1 MKNTMIVSIVPVG
14 LGTSVVAQA
23 PQQTVPATPNLS
35 DLFAKTGLK
44 ALQAM
49 GDFKGTGSLS
59 GPAKDALEA
68 ARVEASS
75 TSTPETLM
83 FANLLNFAIMRSA
96 DNVARENVVAK
107 ATAKLEHD
115 GVRPNAS
122 VVLGEVKKDRELSAE
137 LDSINKRESE
147 CSAVLEKA
155 FRGRIAIPLPGVC
168 SSSK

>member
-1 MKNTMIVSIVPVG
+1 MRNTMIAIVLVG
-14 LGTSVVAQA
+14 LGASVVAHA
-23 PQQTVPATPNLS
+23 PQKTVPATFNLS

-44 ALQAM
+44 ALQAI

-75 TSTPETLM
+75 TSNPETLM

-96 DNVARENVVAK
+96 DNLSRENVLAK
-107 ATAKLEHD
+107 VTAKLEHD

-122 VVLGEVKKDRELSAE
+122 VVLREVKKDRELSAA

-147 CSAVLEKA
+147 CSVVLEKA
-155 FRGRIAIPLPGVC
+155 FRDRIAIPLPGAC

>member
-1 MKNTMIVSIVPVG
+1 MKNTMIAVVLVG
-14 LGTSVVAQA
+14 LGASVVAQT
-23 PQQTVPATPNLS
+23 PQTTVPATPNLS

-44 ALQAM
+44 ALRAI

-59 GPAKDALEA
+59 GPAKDALES

-83 FANLLNFAIMRSA
+83 FGNLLNFAIMRSA
-96 DNVARENVVAK
+96 DNLSRENVLAK
-107 ATAKLEHD
+107 ATAKLEHY

-122 VVLGEVKKDRELSAE
+122 VVLREVKRDQELSAA
-137 LDSINKRESE
+137 LDSVNKRESE

-155 FRGRIAIPLPGVC
+155 FRGRIAIPLPGAC

>member
-1 MKNTMIVSIVPVG
+1 MTNTMIAIVLVG
-14 LGTSVVAQA
+14 LGTSVAAQA
-23 PQQTVPATPNLS
+23 PQKTVLATPNLS
-35 DLFAKTGLK
+35 NPFAKSGLK
-44 ALQAM
+44 ALQAI
-49 GDFKGTGSLS
+49 GDFKGAGSLS
-59 GPAKDALEA
+59 GAAKDALEA

-75 TSTPETLM
+75 ASTPETLM
-83 FANLLNFAIMRSA
+83 FANLLDLAIMRSA
-96 DNVARENVVAK
+96 DNLARENVAAK

-122 VVLGEVKKDRELSAE
+122 AVLGELKKDRELSAA

-155 FRGRIAIPLPGVC
+155 FRRRIAIPLPGAC